1 MRDVELDLLLLLLLL
16 VGGVAEGVVLDDA
29 AFERLDDDDF
39 LADSRDLDD
48 DDFRGFTA
56 LVVDDER
63 VVLLLVDNEDV
74 WPLSLPSPLS
84 LAASPGYDA
93 FLVGLDGAMFM
104 VLVGDVVGG
113 RTNDED
119 LPNRFPEPLRL
130 GILRGSCCFDG

>member
-1 MRDVELDLLLLLLLL
+1 MRGVELDLLLLLLLLL
-16 VGGVAEGVVLDDA
+16 VGGVAEGVVLDDDDDGA
-29 AFERLDDDDF
+29 LERLDDDDF
-39 LADSRDLDD
+39 LVDSLDLDD

-84 LAASPGYDA
+84 PAASTGYDA
-93 FLVGLDGAMFM
+93 FLIGLDGAMFM
-104 VLVGDVVGG
+104 VLVGG

-119 LPNRFPEPLRL
+119 LPNRFPEVLRL
-130 GILRGSCCFDG
+130 GILRASCCFDG